1 MASRAPAHRLLWE
14 QAPNPEFSV
23 QAASLSA
30 PCKTD
35 TEGAGEIF
43 IDSQTLCISSE
54 QKGCTNLTEDLKCET
69 FYKDPQN

>member
-1 MASRAPAHRLLWE
+1 MVSPAPAHWLLGE

-35 TEGAGEIF
+35 TEGAGEIY

-54 QKGCTNLTEDLKCET
+54 QKGCMNLMEDLKCET
-69 FYKDPQN
+69 FYKDLQN